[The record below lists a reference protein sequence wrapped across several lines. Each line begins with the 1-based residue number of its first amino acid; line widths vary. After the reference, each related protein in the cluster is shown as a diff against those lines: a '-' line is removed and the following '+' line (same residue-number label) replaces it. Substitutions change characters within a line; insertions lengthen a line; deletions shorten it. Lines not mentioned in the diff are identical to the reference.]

1 MAASDSNNF
10 DVPLSLK
17 HEGFLAH
24 RKFRYLKLAILI
36 CILAIIGYIFG
47 DVGLRHNGGT
57 WLGYTLGTISA
68 LLIVWLLL
76 LGMRKRA
83 ITQGHWNL
91 KGWTSAHVYLGASL
105 LIIATLHTGF
115 QFGVNV
121 HTLAYVLMVI
131 VILSGFFG
139 VYYYATLP
147 RRMSDNRS
155 HRSEDDMLE
164 EIRGL
169 DRELLEQAK
178 SLDRT
183 YIEIVEASISKT
195 KIRPGPFTSIAA
207 AQRNCSTTRAIR
219 KLGKL
224 MNDAPDHMRAPL
236 EDMQSILRRKSASL
250 RRTRQ
255 HIRYKALM
263 RLWLHFH
270 VPLSFALFAALIAH
284 IVSVFFYW

>member
-1 MAASDSNNF
+1 MASPDTNNL
-10 DVPLSLK
+10 DAPLSLK

-24 RKFRYLKLAILI
+24 KKFRYLKAASALAVVSL
-36 CILAIIGYIFG
+36 LFYIFA
-47 DVGLRHNGGT
+47 DVGIRHNGGT

-83 ITQGHWNL
+83 ITEGHWNL
-91 KGWTSAHVYLGASL
+91 KGWTSAHVYLGSSL
-105 LIIATLHTGF
+105 LVIATLHTGF

-121 HTLAYVLMVI
+121 HTLAYALMVI
-131 VILSGFFG
+131 VIVSGFFG

-178 SLDRT
+178 SLDRS
-183 YIEIVEASISKT
+183 YIEIVDTSIRKT
-195 KIRPGPFTSIAA
+195 KIRPGPFTSIEA
-207 AQRNCSTTRAIR
+207 AQRNCATTRAIK
-219 KLGKL
+219 KLSKL
-224 MNDAPDHMRAPL
+224 IEDAPERMRMPI
-236 EDMQSILRRKSASL
+236 EDMLSILRRKSASL

-255 HIRYKALM
+255 HIRFKALM

-270 VPLSFALFAALIAH
+270 VPISFALFAALIAH